1 MLSYPENLPL
11 PLQANYS
18 ESVSPN
24 VKRSSM
30 SDGYIRQRKVTSNA
44 PRSLSV
50 TWYFNS
56 EQLVQ
61 FEDFLIQLNEG
72 ADWFLLKVP
81 TKTYSEG
88 VVSFATTERTVRFQ
102 SGKYTKTLQFFSD
115 DKWLWKIA
123 ANLDLSMDDYAVDDI
138 MPPEETQ
145 WNTNSDYDFEFL
157 FSGGVPTVKGR
168 KKCFIVSAENPTGTE
183 DSNIIIN
190 SDSNRTGLNF
200 YTEAFQLNTTNKKIL
215 EIQTDYV
222 GVDANTYSSYYF
234 MGRMRNSDSGL
245 GLGLI
250 SARNNRTEFIQ
261 ANYDFAVINKYGY
274 YVSKSVK
281 RQQSFAVDVAPGTP
295 IVRRDIFINDPAENE
310 LTYYGIINDK
320 LACVVTYNQTYD
332 FSAVLYHIGDP
343 TQNGLYNFIKLTA
356 VRSKNSLFKPIP
368 EGV

>member
-1 MLSYPENLPL
+1 MLSYPEDLPL

-72 ADWFLLKVP
+72 ADWFLLKIP
-81 TKTYSEG
+81 TKQYTEG
-88 VVSFATTERTVRFQ
+88 LTSFATAERTVRFQ
-102 SGKYTKTLQFFSD
+102 SGKYTKTLQYFSD

-123 ANLDLSMDDYAVDDI
+123 ANLDLSMNDYAMDDI

-190 SDSNRTGLNF
+190 SNLDRKGLNF

-215 EIQTDYV
+215 EIQTDYIGV
-222 GVDANTYSSYYF
+222 GANTFRSYYF
-234 MGRMRNSDSGL
+234 LGRMRNSDSGL

-250 SARNNRTEFIQ
+250 SARNNSTEFIQ
-261 ANYDFAVINKYGY
+261 AMHDFAVINRYGNS
-274 YVSKSVK
+274 VSKSVK
-281 RQQSFAVDVAPGTP
+281 RQQYFDINVAPGTP

-310 LTYYGIINDK
+310 LTYYGVINDK

-343 TQNGLYNFIKLTA
+343 TQNGLYNFINLTA
-356 VRSKNSLFKPIP
+356 VRAKNSLFKPIP

>member
-190 SDSNRTGLNF
+190 SDSDRTGLNF
-200 YTEAFQLNTTNKKIL
+200 YT
-215 EIQTDYV
+215 
-222 GVDANTYSSYYF
+222 
-234 MGRMRNSDSGL
+234 
-245 GLGLI
+245 
-250 SARNNRTEFIQ
+250 
-261 ANYDFAVINKYGY
+261 FAVFNQIHC
-274 YVSKSVK
+274 
-281 RQQSFAVDVAPGTP
+281 
-295 IVRRDIFINDPAENE
+295 
-310 LTYYGIINDK
+310 YGILFAQK
-320 LACVVTYNQTYD
+320 
-332 FSAVLYHIGDP
+332 FSRVFSGCHLCRTLHQFRTHFTNNTKFPGFY
-343 TQNGLYNFIKLTA
+343 KTA
-356 VRSKNSLFKPIP
+356 FVIHFN
-368 EGV
+368 